1 MSVEQNPVCKGCDNA
16 SNSAKTDAETKI
28 NTDKSEVT
36 VPGEL
41 WEVVKGKRDALTPAM
56 VDKDAGGQPDKEI
69 DNIME
74 NIDIADDPNE
84 TSKAKTKPKTIIN
97 KNGATATEDTV
108 EVDEVIEDLQSADI
122 IDDIIDQDQLGLLRT
137 MEQLDIAEA
146 EEDSFNEPNSEV
158 SSVSLDSVFLKIKD
172 YIILVW
178 LFL

>member
-1 MSVEQNPVCKGCDNA
+1 M
-16 SNSAKTDAETKI
+16 
-28 NTDKSEVT
+28 
-36 VPGEL
+36 
-41 WEVVKGKRDALTPAM
+41 TPAM

-84 TSKAKTKPKTIIN
+84 TFKAKTKTKTIIK

-108 EVDEVIEDLQSADI
+108 EVDEVIEDLQSAE
-122 IDDIIDQDQLGLLRT
+122 IIDQDQLGLLRT

-172 YIILVW
+172 YIILV
-178 LFL
+178 